1 MSNLQRILG
10 SGPRAGWLCAAGAV
24 LVLAGCGQRGPLY
37 LPTEPAAANRA
48 TLPQVLTPG
57 GPPTAPAPAPA
68 PGAPQARPGG
78 LGTGTA
84 APVRQP

>member
-37 LPTEPAAANRA
+37 LPTEPAAAGRA
-48 TLPQVLTPG
+48 TLTETLTPD
-57 GPPTAPAPAPA
+57 GPSTAPAPAPV
-68 PGAPQARPGG
+68 PGAPEARPGG
-78 LGTGTA
+78 TGTGTA
-84 APVRQP
+84 SPVKP